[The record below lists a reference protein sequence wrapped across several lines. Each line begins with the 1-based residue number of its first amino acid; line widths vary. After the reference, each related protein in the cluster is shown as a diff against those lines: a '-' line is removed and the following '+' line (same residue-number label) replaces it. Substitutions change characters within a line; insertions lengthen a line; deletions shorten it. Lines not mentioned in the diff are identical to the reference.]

1 MPHRCVVYGCSNIAS
16 QNEGISLHNIPYAND
31 DRPEAKKR
39 RKRWVDF
46 VKRKRLNFEPT
57 ASSKICSRHF
67 MAEDF
72 VRPFAVGLTTEKPK
86 LKQLLKTDNF
96 GICAYPTILV
106 LGGDEMKPLSARDRR
121 HSVSNA
127 FSNYVFTIASR
138 QSFRSM

>member
-1 MPHRCVVYGCSNIAS
+1 MDAPTLLAKMMEYRCTIFRMRMTIG
-16 QNEGISLHNIPYAND
+16 QRH
-31 DRPEAKKR
+31 KKR

-46 VKRKRLNFEPT
+46 VKRKRLNFKPT

-106 LGGDEMKPLSARDRR
+106 LGGDEMKPLLARDRR

-138 QSFRSM
+138 QFFRSM